1 MTRPSRRQVLRAG
14 LALAG
19 IGLFAGCGQQS
30 LPWRP
35 TARVPRI
42 GFLATGTREGRAFL
56 IQAFLQGLGEHGY
69 AEGKNIAIEYRFS
82 EDQDDR
88 LHELAAE
95 LLDLDVAMI
104 VTSGVPAS
112 FAARDATATVP
123 VVLAGVAADP
133 VQTGL
138 IASLAHPGGNVTG
151 LSQMSSQAS
160 AKRLE
165 LFKAIVPGLSRVA
178 VFWNPTNPAYGP
190 VLKELEGAAPAL
202 SLQLQRVEVRVP
214 EDFAGAFAAAIE
226 QRAGALIAPGDPLTT
241 NRPALVADLSLR
253 HRLPAMMEYRVFPDA
268 GGLVSFGADLA
279 DLYRRSAA
287 YVEKILKGARPA
299 DLPVEQATKFDLIV
313 NLRTAGALGLSMP
326 QSVLAQATEVIP

>member
-1 MTRPSRRQVLRAG
+1 LRVGLGLAG
-14 LALAG
+14 L
-19 IGLFAGCGQQS
+19 GLLAGCGQQS

-35 TARVPRI
+35 AARVPRI

-82 EDQDDR
+82 EDHDDR
-88 LHELAAE
+88 LHDLAAE
-95 LLDLDVAMI
+95 LIDLDVAMI

-112 FAARDATATVP
+112 FAAREATATVP
-123 VVLAGVAADP
+123 VILAGVAADP
-133 VQTGL
+133 VETGL

-151 LSQMSSQAS
+151 MSQMSSQAS

-190 VLKELEGAAPAL
+190 VLNELGGAAPAL
-202 SLQLQRVEVRVP
+202 NLQLQRVEVRAP
-214 EDFAGAFAAAIE
+214 EDFEGAFAAATE
-226 QRAGALIAPGDPLTT
+226 RQAGALIAPGDPLTT
-241 NRPALVADLSLR
+241 NRPAMVADLSLR
-253 HRLPAMMEYRVFPDA
+253 HRLPAMMEYRVFPEA
-268 GGLVSFGADLA
+268 GGLLSFGADIA
-279 DLYRRSAA
+279 DLYRRSTA
-287 YVEKILKGARPA
+287 YVDKILKGAKPA
-299 DLPVEQATKFDLIV
+299 DLPVEQASKFDLIV

-326 QSVLAQATEVIP
+326 RSVLAQATEVIQ